1 MFCLPLLLI
10 FQFFS
15 EDRFYSKSNIMH
27 NTEITFDNYYLMGN
41 FIFLL
46 LCSYLLFDILKNK
59 YLNLTNYLP
68 FIFLI
73 VGTYS
78 GMNLNFFLIVFSFF
92 GIQSLVLNKKIYLLD
107 VVYFGASLIW
117 LSNINTNNYFFDRTN
132 SGVH

>member
-1 MFCLPLLLI
+1 
-10 FQFFS
+10 
-15 EDRFYSKSNIMH
+15 MH
-27 NTEITFDNYYLMGN
+27 NTEITFDNYYLMEILS
-41 FIFLL
+41 FYFYALIYYLIF
-46 LCSYLLFDILKNK
+46 LKNK

-107 VVYFGASLIW
+107 VVYFASLIW
-117 LSNINTNNYFFDRTN
+117 LSNINTNNYFLMETN
-132 SGVH
+132 CGVH